1 MRIRRCLSPSSY
13 CLGRRV
19 SRLPS
24 PATALPSSVQR
35 VIAHTNAP
43 TARPRPATSRT
54 KGATSP
60 RGLLGEIRTSS
71 ALGVAFCR
79 LIASPSGRR
88 SPRRTRPASAE
99 SMGVPAASLTL
110 VGKAMFTAVAVFV
123 VGHVVLIAAFHAAW
137 MRLKEQYPATVPAA
151 GAEAR
156 GEIEATPPYEQR
168 RTSAVRSFRKREA
181 TPA

>member
-1 MRIRRCLSPSSY
+1 MRSLSGKLESD
-13 CLGRRV
+13 
-19 SRLPS
+19 
-24 PATALPSSVQR
+24 ATQLALADFIQWM
-35 VIAHTNAP
+35 HTNRESEP
-43 TARPRPATSRT
+43 MTDDLLSARQSLYRHFVVI
-54 KGATSP
+54 G
-60 RGLLGEIRTSS
+60 S
-71 ALGVAFCR
+71 AVVGHS
-79 LIASPSGRR
+79 LIMLICLA
-88 SPRRTRPASAE
+88 
-99 SMGVPAASLTL
+99 LTL
-110 VGKAMFTAVAVFV
+110 VGKAMFTVVAVFV